1 MSSNSIYRSLRRYKP
16 EKRLAQLKRRDRAAL
31 PYLDPLKPASPKL
44 LLDTTVYID
53 ELQGRFPRQAEVA
66 LRASELWHSTVTE
79 AELAAIAGLLDPTHQ
94 DTPQVIKQVALSIE
108 KRPSYRILNPDEEI
122 WREAGILAG
131 LLARLQHYGKSEQ
144 RRVLNDALIF
154 LSAAKFGCVVLTR
167 NVADFD
173 FLMQIAPFGK
183 AVFYEE
189 Q

>member
-1 MSSNSIYRSLRRYKP
+1 LKP
-16 EKRLAQLKRRDRAAL
+16 EKHLAQLKPRDRSAL
-31 PYLDPLKPASPKL
+31 PFLDPLKRSFPKL

-53 ELQGRFPRQAEVA
+53 ELQGRFPRHAEVA
-66 LRASELWHSTVTE
+66 LHTSELWHTTVTE
-79 AELAAIAGLLDPTHQ
+79 AELAAIAGLLEPRHK
-94 DTPQVIKQVALSIE
+94 DTPQVIEQVALLIE
-108 KRPSYRILNPDEEI
+108 KRPSHRVLNPDEEI

-154 LSAAKFGCVVLTR
+154 LSAAKYGCVVLTR

-173 FLMQIAPFGK
+173 FLMQLAPFGK
-183 AVFYEE
+183 AVFYEK